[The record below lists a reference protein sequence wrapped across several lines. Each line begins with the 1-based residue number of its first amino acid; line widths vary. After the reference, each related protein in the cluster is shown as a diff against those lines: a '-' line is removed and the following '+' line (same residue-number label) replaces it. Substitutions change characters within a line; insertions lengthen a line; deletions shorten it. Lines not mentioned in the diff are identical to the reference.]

1 MARLSFYSNDMIGGM
16 PAAAA
21 STDALYELG
30 LMYCTG
36 RAGRLDIVEAHKW
49 FNLAAMRGNADA
61 RRMRVELSSE
71 MTRGEVAR
79 AQRLAR
85 EWLSTH

>member
-1 MARLSFYSNDMIGGM
+1 MARLDFYSGEMLGGA
-16 PAAAA
+16 PAAFA
-21 STDALYELG
+21 TDALYELG

-36 RAGRLDIVEAHKW
+36 RAGTLDMVEAHKW

-61 RRMRVELSSE
+61 KRMRLELAGE
-71 MTRGEVAR
+71 LTRAEIAR

-85 EWLSTH
+85 EWLSRH